1 MHQPSGRRTPLQ
13 STVDRAIDYRTS
25 LSNRPYPAIGAR
37 MPIARIASQVHAW
50 VLVTTDLPES
60 FSMRSITD
68 AVRHL
73 LQGR

>member
-1 MHQPSGRRTPLQ
+1 
-13 STVDRAIDYRTS
+13 
-25 LSNRPYPAIGAR
+25 

-73 LQGR
+73 LQGKKDRYGRKEHILLPACFRYGGDARNRQKRCCPETCC